1 VVHAYNPSYSGGR
14 DQGTMV
20 CSLPRQIVLETLSQ
34 KNLSHGITYNSK
46 IKLVRTTHNK
56 MDTKNHNDLEIATE
70 IGYVFYDSIYMKFAK
85 GKLRDLLLEVNMS
98 ELLEG
103 QYAIS
108 LSDN

>member
-1 VVHAYNPSYSGGR
+1 
-14 DQGTMV
+14 
-20 CSLPRQIVLETLSQ
+20 
-34 KNLSHGITYNSK
+34 
-46 IKLVRTTHNK
+46 